1 MYVHDEK
8 DQFSSGYPDPSFAL
22 DQLTDCPEDCSRATS
37 SLAPVRVIE
46 STKDSS
52 YSADYPD
59 PSLGLLPVEEEQVEE
74 EEEAVCV

>member
-1 MYVHDEK
+1 MHDEK

-37 SLAPVRVIE
+37 SLAPDRVIE
-46 STKDSS
+46 SIKHAF

-59 PSLGLLPVEEEQVEE
+59 PSLGLLPAEQEEMEE
-74 EEEAVCV
+74 EEVCV